1 MKNTIDLKV
10 GDKIKIGALYAEQNN
25 FFTAG
30 QIIELIKGHF
40 EYDNGLY
47 IEDQYAPAIWSEED
61 EDYDSIYH
69 LFGNNLEDFMDC
81 EIVD

>member
-1 MKNTIDLKV
+1 MKNAIDLKV
-10 GDKIKIGALYAEQNN
+10 GDKIKIGALYAEQHN

-30 QIIELIKGHF
+30 QIIELIKGYF